1 MNSVKLTCPQCGQ
14 HYSVELD
21 PSMAYDDMDCPQCG
35 GKIPVSAVPPAAPP
49 PPEADPNSLLCPIC
63 KHVFVPPFDVETHV
77 GGCECPK
84 CGSGLPLPLEKNLVN
99 RMPKPPA
106 AERKHPATKPV
117 SSPPPAAPFFFCCSM
132 GSFIAADIAAICESP
147 VLANSL
153 YWSGVAFV
161 LLAIYLKIQWK

>member
-1 MNSVKLTCPQCGQ
+1 MNTVKLTCPQCGQ

-106 AERKHPATKPV
+106 AEKKHPATKPV

-132 GSFIAADIAAICESP
+132 GSFIAADIAAISESP